1 MAEYGDVGTA
11 APGSARLVGVRR
23 ELRAAAL
30 IAVGVV
36 LLSVVGGVVWAF
48 VAPAEQYLVVKAR
61 AGEVPAKG
69 AALTGESVH
78 QFDALAIFVCIGAV
92 LGVLTAIGAW
102 RWRRVRGPLLQL
114 GLLIGSGAGAYVMS
128 KVGEQIM
135 QWQHPMP
142 HDPAVG
148 QIVLL
153 PVDVGSWLALLVQP
167 LLASLIVLFLAALS
181 PTEDLGTG
189 FSGPLGDSRP
199 YFTAASGFASVDNA
213 DSYRGA
219 ANGGPVPYG
228 VPYDGFGPP
237 GSDRAR

>member
-1 MAEYGDVGTA
+1 MAQYGEGITA
-11 APGSARLVGVRR
+11 GPGSAPKVGVRR

-36 LLSVVGGVVWAF
+36 LLSVLGGVVWAF
-48 VAPAEQYLVVKAR
+48 VAPTEQYLVVKVR
-61 AGEVPAKG
+61 AGAVPAKG

-92 LGVLTAIGAW
+92 LGVVTAIGVW

-142 HDPAVG
+142 YDPSVG
-148 QIVLL
+148 QIVRL
-153 PVDVGSWLALLVQP
+153 PVEVGSWLALIVQP
-167 LLASLIVLFLAALS
+167 LLAALIVLFLAALS

-189 FSGPLGDSRP
+189 FSGPFGDSRP
-199 YFTAASGFASVDNA
+199 YFTAASGFAAVDNA

-219 ANGGPVPYG
+219 ANGAPLPYG
-228 VPYDGFGPP
+228 VPYGGFGPS

>member
-1 MAEYGDVGTA
+1 MAEYGDVIG
-11 APGSARLVGVRR
+11 PVGSNRLVGVRR

-36 LLSVVGGVVWAF
+36 LLSVLGGVVWAF
-48 VAPAEQYLVVKAR
+48 AAPSEQFLVVKAR

-92 LGVLTAIGAW
+92 LGVLTAIGVW

-114 GLLIGSGAGAYVMS
+114 GLLIGSGAGAYVMAE
-128 KVGEQIM
+128 VGEQVM
-135 QWQHPMP
+135 RWQYPMP
-142 HDPAVG
+142 YDPAVG
-148 QIVLL
+148 QIVRL
-153 PVDVGSWLALLVQP
+153 PVEVGSWLALIGQP

-189 FSGPLGDSRP
+189 FSGPFGDARP
-199 YFTAASGFASVDNA
+199 YFTPASGFATVADA

-228 VPYDGFGPP
+228 VPYGGFGPP